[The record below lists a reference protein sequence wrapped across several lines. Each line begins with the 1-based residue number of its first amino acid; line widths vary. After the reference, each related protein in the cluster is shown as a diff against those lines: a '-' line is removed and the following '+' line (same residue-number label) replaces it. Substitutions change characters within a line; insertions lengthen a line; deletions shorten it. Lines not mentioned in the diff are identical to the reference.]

1 MMDIKRFEKSL
12 SELEQELSVFEGQD
26 YAAAERWRQALP
38 MIDKVIGGIKEKVLA
53 NEFAVESEEIY
64 FFKHIKPKLY
74 ALRLY
79 ENLLYRFNA
88 NLPTGTDE
96 MLRQYYQQEL
106 LANIRELQTDGYHYQ
121 YYKSGSRELDA
132 AYFLRSGTGGDIPVI
147 ELNEALPGFST
158 PLDFTFARFMAYERM
173 QEHVLGLLA
182 GSVHLIKKTT
192 DKNTLKWTG
201 ESINLVELAYGIW
214 LTGQL
219 NNGNAS
225 ISQIVEWLEINFQVN
240 IGLAYRRWWSISK
253 RKRISVTKFIDQMK
267 AAVLKRVDE
276 ENGMK

>member
-1 MMDIKRFEKSL
+1 MDIKRFEKSV
-12 SELEQELSVFEGQD
+12 SELEQQLSALDGQEH
-26 YAAAERWRQALP
+26 AAAGRWRQALP
-38 MIDKVIGGIKEKVLA
+38 IIDKVISGIKEKVLA
-53 NEFAVESEEIY
+53 NEFATEAEEIH

-79 ENLLYRFNA
+79 ENLLYRFYA
-88 NLPTGTDE
+88 NLPAGTDE

-121 YYKSGSRELDA
+121 YYKIGSREMDA

-147 ELNEALPGFST
+147 ELHEALPGFST

-173 QEHVLGLLA
+173 QEHVLSLLA
-182 GSVHLIKKTT
+182 GSALLTRKGT
-192 DKNTLKWTG
+192 DKNTMKWTG

-219 NNGNAS
+219 NNGNAN
-225 ISQIVEWLEINFQVN
+225 ISQIVEWLETNFQVN
-240 IGLAYRRWWSISK
+240 IGLAYRRWWSISN
-253 RKRISVTKFIDQMK
+253 RKRISLTKYIDQMK